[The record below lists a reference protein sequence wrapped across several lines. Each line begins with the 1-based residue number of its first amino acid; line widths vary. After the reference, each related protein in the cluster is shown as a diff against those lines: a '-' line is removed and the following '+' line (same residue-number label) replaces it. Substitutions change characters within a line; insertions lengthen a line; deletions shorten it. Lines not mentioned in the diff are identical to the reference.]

1 MKILNMKKIT
11 YSFKITVVCV
21 FLLAP
26 LKYGLAQEQAIRAGS
41 AGASELLINP
51 FGRSSGWGTANIA
64 SVSGLEGQYSNVA
77 GLASTEKTEL
87 IFTQTSWLQ
96 YGNELFNPNE
106 SVSSISAF
114 GFSQK
119 IGESGVIGLGVMSMN
134 FGDIEITTVDM
145 PDGGIGTF
153 SPRFMN
159 IGASYAHVFSN
170 SIQGGA
176 TVRMISEQIS
186 DVSANG
192 VAFDAG
198 IQYRTGD
205 QDRLKFG
212 ISFKNWGPRM
222 SFSGDGLSF
231 RGIIPGGSDDDYKM
245 TVEQRGS
252 YFDLPALFN
261 IGMSYDINMIN
272 HRLTGAGTFTSNS
285 FQKDQYRLGGEYSY
299 KEYFMLRAGF
309 VYEEGLL
316 DFDTRTTAVVG
327 PTAGFTVE
335 LPIDNESTF
344 GVDYSYRYTTPFKG
358 CHAIG
363 CRIDL

>member
-1 MKILNMKKIT
+1 M
-11 YSFKITVVCV
+11 
-21 FLLAP
+21 
-26 LKYGLAQEQAIRAGS
+26 
-41 AGASELLINP
+41 
-51 FGRSSGWGTANIA
+51 
-64 SVSGLEGQYSNVA
+64 
-77 GLASTEKTEL
+77 
-87 IFTQTSWLQ
+87 
-96 YGNELFNPNE
+96 
-106 SVSSISAF
+106 
-114 GFSQK
+114 
-119 IGESGVIGLGVMSMN
+119 GLGVMSMN

-159 IGASYAHVFSN
+159 IGASYAHIFSN
-170 SIQGGA
+170 SIQGGF
-176 TVRMISEQIS
+176 TLRMISEQIS

-192 VAFDAG
+192 VALDAG
-198 IQYRTGD
+198 IQYRTL
-205 QDRLKFG
+205 QPNKNELKFG
-212 ISFKNWGPRM
+212 ISFKNWGPKM
-222 SFSGDGLSF
+222 SFAGDGLSF
-231 RGIIPGGSDDDYKM
+231 RGIIPGGTDDDYKM

-252 YFDLPALFN
+252 FFDLPALFN
-261 IGMSYDINMIN
+261 IGMTYDINLAN

-316 DFDTRTTAVVG
+316 EFDTRTTAVVG

-335 LPIDNESTF
+335 LPMGNESTF
-344 GVDYSYRYTTPFKG
+344 GVDYSYRYTNPFKG